1 MKGDSNIFFGAM
13 HSSPNI
19 DNHEE
24 AAEGGPMVAGSIAMV
39 HIT

>member
-1 MKGDSNIFFGAM
+1 MKGDFNIFFGAM